1 MLRSRGRAGSQGNTM
16 ATQTGLRPHDE
27 PRVSWVN
34 DPKIRGIFF
43 QVVVVAALAVFIW
56 WIVGNTSENLRRAN
70 ISSGFGFLDRRAG
83 FDVSQSLIDFTA
95 DSTFRQ
101 ALIVGLLNTILV
113 AILGIITAT
122 ILGFLVGIGR
132 LSRNWLIARICTVYV
147 ELFRNIPPLLVI
159 FFWYLGVLSVLPAPR
174 DSYELPFGTF
184 LNGRGFFIPRPMWG
198 EGAWM
203 IPIALLAGIVIAW
216 IVARWAWKK
225 QMATGQRFPV
235 FRAAFALIVGLP
247 LVVFFALGSPV
258 TFDAPI
264 LGTFN
269 LQGGMDIKPEFLSL
283 YLALSFYTASFIA
296 EIVRAGILGVS
307 RGQTEA
313 ASALGLRSGHT
324 LRLVVVPQ
332 ALRIIIPPLTSQ
344 YLNLTKNSSLA
355 VFIGYPDL
363 IQIGQTTMNQTGQAI
378 EIVAIWMMIYLGL
391 SLATSA
397 FMNWYNSKMALVER

>member
-1 MLRSRGRAGSQGNTM
+1 M
-16 ATQTGLRPHDE
+16 ATQTGLRTQDE
-27 PRVSWVN
+27 PRVSWIN
-34 DPKIRGIFF
+34 DPKVRGIVF
-43 QVVVVAALAVFIW
+43 QLVVAVALVLFVW
-56 WIVGNTSENLRRAN
+56 WIIGNTSENLRRAN
-70 ISSGFGFLDRRAG
+70 ISSGFGFLDGRAG
-83 FDVSQSLIDFTA
+83 FDVSQTMIEFTA
-95 DSTFRQ
+95 NSTFSR

-113 AILGIITAT
+113 AVLGIITAT
-122 ILGFLVGIGR
+122 IIGFIVGIGR
-132 LSRNWLIARICTVYV
+132 LSRNWLVARLCTVYV

-159 FFWYLGVLSVLPAPR
+159 FFWYLGVLSVLPQPR
-174 DSYELPFGTF
+174 ESYELPFGTY
-184 LNGRGFFIPRPMWG
+184 LNSRGFFIPRPIW
-198 EGAWM
+198 EQGAWL
-203 IPIALLAGIVIAW
+203 IAVALLVGIVATW
-216 IVARWAWKK
+216 VVSRWAYKR

-235 FRAAFALIVGLP
+235 FRTALALIIGLP
-247 LVVFFALGSPV
+247 VVVFLVLGMPV
-258 TFDAPI
+258 TFDPPV

-269 LQGGMDIKPEFLSL
+269 LNGGMDIKPEFLSL

-296 EIVRAGILGVS
+296 EIVRAGIIGVS

-313 ASALGLRSGHT
+313 ASALGLRPNHT
-324 LRLVVVPQ
+324 LRLVIVPQ

-378 EIVAIWMMIYLGL
+378 EVVAIWMVIYLGL